1 MENESTNH
9 QDVADPDQMASGVA
23 GTGHE
28 YQNKNGITGKSEGNS
43 SQRISK
49 NSVEFFSSSGSLRP
63 SQTSKS
69 SVEFFS
75 SSGSLRPSQTSK
87 SSVEFFSS
95 SGSLRPSQTSKS
107 SVEFFSS
114 SRFPGTFQ
122 TGKTKREIIGLGVL
136 YNGPMNA
143 GKIPDTG
150 HSAGKYVP
158 EDPPESAGDLI
169 FCLYERQERIADR
182 LNKKIARLDRRLTKI
197 EERGRS

>member
-1 MENESTNH
+1 MEIELTNH

-69 SVEFFS
+69 SDELFS
-75 SSGSLRPSQTSK
+75 SSKYS
-87 SSVEFFSS
+87 
-95 SGSLRPSQTSKS
+95 
-107 SVEFFSS
+107 
-114 SRFPGTFQ
+114 GTFQ

-136 YNGPMNA
+136 YNGTTNPA
-143 GKIPDTG
+143 KIPDN
-150 HSAGKYVP
+150 ANFP
-158 EDPPESAGDLI
+158 ETDSSSDPPESAGDLI
-169 FCLYERQERIADR
+169 FNLYERQERLADR
-182 LNKKIARLDRRLTKI
+182 LNKKIERLDRRLTTI

>member
-28 YQNKNGITGKSEGNS
+28 YPNKNGITGKHEGNS
-43 SQRISK
+43 SQRRSK
-49 NSVEFFSSSGSLRP
+49 NSD
-63 SQTSKS
+63 
-69 SVEFFS
+69 
-75 SSGSLRPSQTSK
+75 
-87 SSVEFFSS
+87 
-95 SGSLRPSQTSKS
+95 
-107 SVEFFSS
+107 EFFSS
-114 SRFPGTFQ
+114 SRFTGTFQTSKNSDEFFSSSRLSGTFQ

>member
-1 MENESTNH
+1 
-9 QDVADPDQMASGVA
+9 
-23 GTGHE
+23 
-28 YQNKNGITGKSEGNS
+28 
-43 SQRISK
+43 
-49 NSVEFFSSSGSLRP
+49 
-63 SQTSKS
+63 
-69 SVEFFS
+69 
-75 SSGSLRPSQTSK
+75 
-87 SSVEFFSS
+87 
-95 SGSLRPSQTSKS
+95 LRPSQTSKS

>member
-1 MENESTNH
+1 MEIELTNH

-69 SVEFFS
+69 SDEFFS
-75 SSGSLRPSQTSK
+75 SSG
-87 SSVEFFSS
+87 FF
-95 SGSLRPSQTSKS
+95 
-107 SVEFFSS
+107 
-114 SRFPGTFQ
+114 GTPQ
-122 TGKTKREIIGLGVL
+122 NGRRNREIIGLGVL
-136 YNGPMNA
+136 FNGPMNA
-143 GKIPDTG
+143 GRIPDIG
-150 HSAGKYVP
+150 NSAGKYVP

-169 FCLYERQERIADR
+169 FSFYERQERIADR
-182 LNKKIARLDRRLTKI
+182 LNKKIARLDRRLTTI
-197 EERGRS
+197 EERRRTE